1 MPLID
6 DPQYPLLVIPRV
18 PHSKFD
24 DDPPRYRLMGA
35 IWEVIIMPQLLRVLT
50 GGIVMDKV
58 TTNPL
63 VFFGTEET

>member
-1 MPLID
+1 M
-6 DPQYPLLVIPRV
+6 YSLLVIPCV

-24 DDPPRYRLMGA
+24 DDHPPYRLMGA
-35 IWEVIIMPQLLRVLT
+35 IWEVIIMPQLLRVFT
-50 GGIVMDKV
+50 GGIAMDKV